1 MDLFLFNDNLLILS
15 HSISIYILLYYS
27 SFTADSVLLFGML
40 SLKDLMVLNKVVSS
54 AYIIK
59 LKILLAFGKLF
70 MYIINNKG
78 PRTYPCG
85 TPQFIDKIS
94 DLAYSNLTY

>member
-1 MDLFLFNDNLLILS
+1 M
-15 HSISIYILLYYS
+15 LLY
-27 SFTADSVLLFGML
+27 GIL

-59 LKILLAFGKLF
+59 LNILLAFGISF

-78 PRTYPCG
+78 PRIDPCG
-85 TPQFIDKIS
+85 TKIFIS
-94 DLAYSNLTY
+94 D